1 MKNKKFFLFF
11 CLLIVVV
18 SSSFVY
24 KHQADTVE
32 VKIEKSNQF
41 TEDEIKTA
49 IKTVKERFKYFKG
62 CQLTDIWYSEK
73 ESNAITEDYMKNGR
87 GSENGVKEENIIVLL
102 SNFTVNS
109 SGGDGSFEPNST
121 QSNWS
126 WTLIRDSKKDKWQ
139 VDSWG
144 Y

>member
-1 MKNKKFFLFF
+1 MKNQKLIFFF

-18 SSSFVY
+18 FSSFLY
-24 KHQADTVE
+24 KHLTDKVE
-32 VKIEKSNQF
+32 VRIEKSNQF
-41 TEDEIKTA
+41 TEDEINTA

-73 ESNAITEDYMKNGR
+73 ESNAITEDYMKYGR
-87 GSENGVKEENIIVLL
+87 GSENGVKEKNVIVLL
-102 SNFTVNS
+102 SNFTVDS

-121 QSNWS
+121 QSDWS
-126 WTLIRDSKKDKWQ
+126 WTLIRDSKNDKWQ

>member
-1 MKNKKFFLFF
+1 MKNKKLILFF

-18 SSSFVY
+18 FSSYLY
-24 KHQADTVE
+24 KHQTDTVE
-32 VKIEKSNQF
+32 VRIEKSNQF
-41 TEDEIKTA
+41 TEDEINTA

-62 CQLTDIWYSEK
+62 CQLIDIWFSEK
-73 ESNAITEDYMKNGR
+73 ESNAITEDYMKYGR
-87 GSENGVKEENIIVLL
+87 GSENGVKEENVIVLL
-102 SNFTVNS
+102 SNFMVDS

-121 QSNWS
+121 QSDWS
-126 WTLIRDSKKDKWQ
+126 WTLIRDSKNDKWQ

>member
-1 MKNKKFFLFF
+1 MKHKKLIYFI

-18 SSSFVY
+18 FSSYLY
-24 KHQADTVE
+24 KHLTDTVE
-32 VKIEKSNQF
+32 VRIEKSNQF
-41 TEDEIKTA
+41 TEDEINTA

-73 ESNAITEDYMKNGR
+73 ESNAITEDYMKYGR
-87 GSENGVKEENIIVLL
+87 GSENGVKEENVIVLL
-102 SNFTVNS
+102 SNFTVDS

-121 QSNWS
+121 QSDWS
-126 WTLIRDSKKDKWQ
+126 WTLIRDSKNDKWQ